1 MNYVD
6 FDDEADRASWF
17 KQLEEAVADLERA
30 AVDQLRPLGARE
42 LGRVSAAAIVAE
54 SADKI
59 AQLLAAA
66 RGSAGHADPS
76 GLGGAGDVN

>member
-1 MNYVD
+1 MVD
-6 FDDEADRASWF
+6 MADPQDLASWLA
-17 KQLEEAVADLERA
+17 QLQDAVADLERA

-59 AQLLAAA
+59 AQLIDAA
-66 RGSAGHADPS
+66 RRSVGYADPA
-76 GLGGAGDVN
+76 GNGGAGDVN